1 MTPEHLTSDGL
12 AQRST
17 EPQTS
22 GTSCEAHSSRTRRD
36 EKWTTKGTYGGEKFF
51 WWSVLFGNHNSYLT
65 KHSFIA
71 EFEIT
76 IGNPSTFQQRIKTKR
91 RDNKERALIL
101 QPVRTKE
108 TFISNKTRCTFNI
121 KHRSPLNTPLPHT
134 HTHSLSPLLRYYCVF
149 VTCGQHK

>member
-12 AQRST
+12 ARRST

-36 EKWTTKGTYGGEKFF
+36 EKWTTKGAYGGEKKFDDLYF
-51 WWSVLFGNHNSYLT
+51 LENHNSYLK

-76 IGNPSTFQQRIKTKR
+76 IGNPSTFQQRIKTSR
-91 RDNKERALIL
+91 
-101 QPVRTKE
+101 Q
-108 TFISNKTRCTFNI
+108 
-121 KHRSPLNTPLPHT
+121 
-134 HTHSLSPLLRYYCVF
+134 
-149 VTCGQHK
+149 